1 MYAEQQLTYQALTV
15 LQIGKE
21 GFWHL
26 TGLLE
31 DQVIAKC
38 KRAPAKPLA
47 EACFRERPY
56 CAPLRLQSPSASLM
70 PFRCN

>member
-31 DQVIAKC
+31 D
-38 KRAPAKPLA
+38 
-47 EACFRERPY
+47 
-56 CAPLRLQSPSASLM
+56 
-70 PFRCN
+70 